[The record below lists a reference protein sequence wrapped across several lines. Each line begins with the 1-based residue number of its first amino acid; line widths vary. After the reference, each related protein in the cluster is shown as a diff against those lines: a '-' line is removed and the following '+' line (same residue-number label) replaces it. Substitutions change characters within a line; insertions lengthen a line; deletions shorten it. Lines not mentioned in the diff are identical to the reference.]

1 MDLQVVCPESSEFD
15 GQAAYVAL
23 PATTGEMGV
32 LPRHASEICTLRPGY
47 VRISEQ
53 RMGTTDRVIAVD
65 EGYAEITADRVI
77 ILTERAQ
84 DMAHVDRAEVN
95 DRLSGLQNRLEA
107 CAPDDARRAYLL
119 SEIAWCKLLLAYK
132 G

>member
-95 DRLSGLQNRLEA
+95 DRLGGLQNRLEA

>member
-84 DMAHVDRAEVN
+84 AGIP
-95 DRLSGLQNRLEA
+95 L
-107 CAPDDARRAYLL
+107 RAYEDLKAISFDGAFHRKDIGRKAL
-119 SEIAWCKLLLAYK
+119 EEENGKKAFR
-132 G
+132 